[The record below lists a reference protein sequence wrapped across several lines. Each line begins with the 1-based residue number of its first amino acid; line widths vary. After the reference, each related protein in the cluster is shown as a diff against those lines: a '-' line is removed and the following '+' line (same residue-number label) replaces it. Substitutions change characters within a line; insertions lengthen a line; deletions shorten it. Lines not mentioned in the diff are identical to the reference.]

1 LAAVEEKEKTEKENR
16 ELLFFPHV
24 KGKPKPSKRVHS
36 TDEHS
41 GSLLQDPP
49 NKAE

>member
-1 LAAVEEKEKTEKENR
+1 MEEKGKTEKENR
-16 ELLFFPHV
+16 ELLFFPRV

-41 GSLLQDPP
+41 GSLLQDPSY
-49 NKAE
+49 KEK